1 MSQAEELL
9 NSLSAG
15 DTTET
20 ATEGHII
27 IGNDRFITVP
37 EELKR
42 IGVQYD
48 HNIET
53 VTFDCPRY
61 WDGLDMSQMVVYIN
75 YMLPDRTKGCYI
87 ADNVTADDTDDTIM
101 HFDWTISRNV
111 TQVKGAIFFLVCI
124 KKTDENGNEV
134 NHWNSELCKDIYIS
148 EGLECEEVV
157 SELYPDIITSLLER
171 MDAIEN
177 ITVDVN
183 TNEIDT
189 FKAGKTDYTYT
200 GKYNRGELAIAV
212 DTDIDIGVAM
222 YDYRFIL
229 VNYRREASE
238 RYNSH
243 LDMTQNSNLI
253 YDVIYANN
261 MFVGVGEN
269 GCIRYSNYNDLVATY
284 ESGSTISINDDTW
297 TEITVGDRDFKGI
310 AYGNGTFV
318 AIGDGGTL
326 AYSNDG
332 VTWTNK
338 TIFGGN
344 GSFETICYGNGKFA
358 ALGNGTINAYSE
370 DGITW
375 STNQN
380 LSISATDIIYD
391 VIYANNKYVAVGTN
405 GVILYSEDAITWN
418 AGVSENMRGLNSI
431 TYGNG
436 KFVAVGGGVILYSE
450 DGINWTVVAGVE
462 VSTYIVEYAN
472 NTFVTY
478 PTIFTSEDG
487 INWSPTIT
495 SSADILYFSFSF
507 QTESLAYCNGR
518 FLATSYSREFGSYS
532 DDGINWSAYIPHC
545 GSERVTISSLISYNG
560 IFMGFGAWNGD
571 PVYTSLDGINWV
583 KKAPCNIGIISQGS
597 QLPLHAYGN
606 GKLIVAS
613 CYSSTTSIAYTE
625 DDGESWGSAKL
636 ENVELYD
643 MAYGNGIFVGVGK
656 SNIIAYSPD
665 GLNWTTSTID
675 FTLQCITYNDGKFV
689 GVGDNTDK
697 TSFSAYSTDGIT
709 WVKIGVIED
718 GPYAFPKEF
727 IYEKGQYI
735 CCYGGTKFIFSS
747 FDGKTWTKITSE
759 TGIQAIVY
767 GKGKFVSH
775 SWSDN
780 SFGYSIY
787 KTEQKALSDAINEL
801 YASLE
806 KTSAVESS
814 ATLPIISDADNGKFL
829 RVVDGVW
836 TAASLTDVS
845 EVGA

>member
-20 ATEGHII
+20 AIEGHIV

-75 YMLPDRTKGCYI
+75 YMLPDRTKNCYI

-124 KKTDENGNEV
+124 KKTDENGDEV

-148 EGLECEEVV
+148 EGLECGEPIAEA
-157 SELYPDIITSLLER
+157 YPDIITSLLER
-171 MDAIEN
+171 MDAVEN

-189 FKAGKTDYTYT
+189 FKAGKTDHIHTINY
-200 GKYNRGELAIAV
+200 KRGELAIAV
-212 DTDIDIGVAM
+212 DTDIDIAVAM

-229 VNYRREASE
+229 VNYRKGASDGYSE
-238 RYNSH
+238 HY
-243 LDMTQNSNLI
+243 DMMQNSNLI

-261 MFVGVGEN
+261 MFIGVGEN
-269 GCIRYSNYNDLVATY
+269 GCVRYSNYNDLVSTD
-284 ESGSTISINDDTW
+284 ESGSITSINDDTW
-297 TEITVGDRDFKGI
+297 TEITVGNRDFKGI

-318 AIGDGGTL
+318 AIGDEGTL
-326 AYSNDG
+326 AYSTDG

-338 TIFGGN
+338 VLYGGHHN
-344 GSFETICYGNGKFA
+344 FETICYDGTKFI
-358 ALGNGTINAYSE
+358 ALGHNDELPYRVINAYSE
-370 DGITW
+370 DGIIW
-375 STNQN
+375 STDKD
-380 LSISATDIIYD
+380 IVVPARTIIYD

-431 TYGNG
+431 AYGNG

-462 VSTYIVEYAN
+462 ASTYIVEYAN
-472 NTFVTY
+472 NKFLTY
-478 PTIFTSEDG
+478 PSIHISEDG
-487 INWSPTIT
+487 INWSRNI
-495 SSADILYFSFSF
+495 SDVARHILYFSFSSF
-507 QTESLAYCNGR
+507 QTENLAYCNGR
-518 FLATSYSREFGSYS
+518 FLATSHSKAFGSYS
-532 DDGINWSAYIPHC
+532 DDGINWSACIPHC
-545 GSERVTISSLISYNG
+545 GSERVTIGSLISYNG

-613 CYSSTTSIAYTE
+613 CYSSTTTKIAYTE
-625 DDGESWGSAKL
+625 DDGESWGSVNL

-643 MAYGNGIFVGVGK
+643 MTYGNGMFVGVGK
-656 SNIIAYSPD
+656 NNIIAYSSD
-665 GLNWTTSTID
+665 GLNWTTATID
-675 FTLQCITYNDGKFV
+675 FTLQCIAYNDGKFV

-709 WVKIGVIED
+709 WAKIGVIED
-718 GPYAFPKEF
+718 DPYAFPKEI

-759 TGIQAIVY
+759 TGIKAIVY

-775 SWSDN
+775 SWSAN
-780 SFGYSIY
+780 SFGYSVY
-787 KTEQKALSDAINEL
+787 KTEQKTLSDAINEL
-801 YASLE
+801 YALI
-806 KTSAVESS
+806 K
-814 ATLPIISDADNGKFL
+814 G
-829 RVVDGVW
+829 
-836 TAASLTDVS
+836 
-845 EVGA
+845 

>member
-111 TQVKGAIFFLVCI
+111 TQVKGDIFFLVCI
-124 KKTDENGNEV
+124 KKTDENGDEV

-157 SELYPDIITSLLER
+157 FELYPDIITSLLER

-269 GCIRYSNYNDLVATY
+269 GCIRYSNYNDLVSTD
-284 ESGSTISINDDTW
+284 ESGSITSINDDTW

-318 AIGDGGTL
+318 AIGDNGNL
-326 AYSNDG
+326 AYSTDG

-338 TIFGGN
+338 ILYGGHHN
-344 GSFETICYGNGKFA
+344 FETICYDGTKFI
-358 ALGNGTINAYSE
+358 ALGHNDELPYRVINAYSE
-370 DGITW
+370 DGIIW
-375 STNQN
+375 S
-380 LSISATDIIYD
+380 IDKDIVVPARTTIYD

-418 AGVSENMRGLNSI
+418 AGVSENIRGLRSV

-450 DGINWTVVAGVE
+450 DGIHWTIVTGVE
-462 VSTYIVEYAN
+462 SNTCLVKYAN

-478 PTIFTSEDG
+478 PMIYTSKDG
-487 INWSPTIT
+487 INWSPSIT
-495 SSADILYFSFSF
+495 SETILYFSFPIYP
-507 QTESLAYCNGR
+507 TENLAYCNGR
-518 FLATSYSREFGSYS
+518 FLATSHSIEFGVYS
-532 DDGINWSAYIPHC
+532 DDGINWSAYVPHC
-545 GSERVTISSLISYNG
+545 GSERVKISNLISYNG

-583 KKAPCNIGIISQGS
+583 KKAPCNIGIISQSS
-597 QLPLHAYGN
+597 QSPLHAYGN

-613 CYSSTTSIAYTE
+613 CCSSTTTKIAYTE

-709 WVKIGVIED
+709 WVKMGVIED
-718 GPYAFPKEF
+718 GPYDFPKEI

-735 CCYGGTKFIFSS
+735 CCYGGSRFVFSS

-759 TGIQAIVY
+759 TDIKAIVY

-775 SWSDN
+775 AWGDRT
-780 SFGYSIY
+780 FAYSVY
-787 KTEQKALSDAINEL
+787 KTEQKTLSDAINNILTVIDEQ
-801 YASLE
+801 
-806 KTSAVESS
+806 S
-814 ATLPIISDADNGKFL
+814 ATIDKSLGDIQ
-829 RVVDGVW
+829 
-836 TAASLTDVS
+836 TALAAIVEVS
-845 EVGA
+845 E

>member
-9 NSLSAG
+9 NSLSAE
-15 DTTET
+15 DISTTND

-27 IGNDRFITVP
+27 IGNDRFIIVP

-87 ADNVTADDTDDTIM
+87 ADNVTADDTDNTIM

-111 TQVKGAIFFLVCI
+111 TQVKGTIFFLVCI
-124 KKTDENGNEV
+124 KKTDENGDEV

-148 EGLECEEVV
+148 EGLEC
-157 SELYPDIITSLLER
+157 SEPIAEIYPDIITSLLER
-171 MDAIEN
+171 ISAVEN

-183 TNEIDT
+183 TNKIDT
-189 FKAGKTDYTYT
+189 FKAGKSDYTST

-212 DTDIDIGVAM
+212 DTDIDIAVAM
-222 YDYRFIL
+222 YDYRFIS
-229 VNYRREASE
+229 VNYRRGTSD
-238 RYNSH
+238 RYSTH
-243 LDMTQNSNLI
+243 YDMTQNSNLI

-269 GCIRYSNYNDLVATY
+269 GCIRYSNYNDLVSTD
-284 ESGSTISINDDTW
+284 ESGSIVSINDDTW
-297 TEITVGDRDFKGI
+297 TEIAVGDRDFKGI

-326 AYSNDG
+326 AYSTDG
-332 VTWTNK
+332 ITWTNK

-344 GSFETICYGNGKFA
+344 GSFETICYGNGKFV

-375 STNQN
+375 FANPS

-405 GVILYSEDAITWN
+405 GVILYSEDAIIWN
-418 AGVSENMRGLNSI
+418 AGVSENIRGLRSI

-436 KFVAVGGGVILYSE
+436 KFVAVGDGVILYSE
-450 DGINWTVVAGVE
+450 DGIHWTIVTGVE
-462 VSTYIVEYAN
+462 ASTYIVEYAN
-472 NTFVTY
+472 NKFLTY
-478 PTIFTSEDG
+478 PSMHISEDG
-487 INWSPTIT
+487 INWSGNI
-495 SSADILYFSFSF
+495 SDASRHILFFSFPTH
-507 QTESLAYCNGR
+507 QTESLAFCNGR
-518 FLATSYSREFGSYS
+518 FLATSHSEAFGAYS

-545 GSERVTISSLISYNG
+545 GSEIVKISNLISYNDM
-560 IFMGFGAWNGD
+560 FMGFGSFNSN

-583 KKAPCNIGIISQGS
+583 EKAPCNIGIIGQGS
-597 QLPLHAYGN
+597 RFPLHAYGN

-613 CYSSTTSIAYTE
+613 CYYGTTTKIAYTE
-625 DDGESWGSAKL
+625 DDGESWRSVNL
-636 ENVELYD
+636 ENVKLYN
-643 MAYGNGIFVGVGK
+643 MIYGNGMFVGVGAN
-656 SNIIAYSPD
+656 NIIAYSSD
-665 GLNWTTSTID
+665 GLNWTTATID

-689 GVGDNTDK
+689 GVGNNTDK

-718 GPYAFPKEF
+718 GFYDPIE
-727 IYEKGQYI
+727 IICEKGQYI
-735 CCYGGTKFIFSS
+735 CVYGGNFVFSS
-747 FDGKTWTKITSE
+747 FDGKIWTKITSE

-775 SWSDN
+775 SWSPN

-801 YASLE
+801 YALI
-806 KTSAVESS
+806 K
-814 ATLPIISDADNGKFL
+814 G
-829 RVVDGVW
+829 
-836 TAASLTDVS
+836 
-845 EVGA
+845 